1 VRSRVILKIVTWSL
15 NCKPR
20 DPYVTFDK
28 IYHSRLLDRESVV
41 SIRAATAQILVGFI
55 RSEVPETGLPRII
68 VGLSGGVDSAL
79 SATVA
84 AEGLGPETGCLD
96 ALQKFQSR

>member
-1 VRSRVILKIVTWSL
+1 LCRSA
-15 NCKPR
+15 PR
-20 DPYVTFDK
+20 L
-28 IYHSRLLDRESVV
+28 R
-41 SIRAATAQILVGFI
+41 QILVGFI
-55 RSEVPETGLPRII
+55 RSEVPKTGLPRII

-79 SATVA
+79 SAMAA